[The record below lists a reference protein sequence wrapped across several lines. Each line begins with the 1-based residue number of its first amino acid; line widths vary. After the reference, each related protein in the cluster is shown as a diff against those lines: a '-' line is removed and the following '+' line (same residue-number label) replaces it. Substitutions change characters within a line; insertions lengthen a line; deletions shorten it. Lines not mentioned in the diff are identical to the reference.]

1 MDESESNLTPTS
13 IITTTPTAT
22 STSNPA
28 QAPTITPTSTSSSA
42 PAPTITPTSTLNLT
56 DLDALINALP
66 ANRLYP
72 DAKPKPILAAAIKA
86 IKHAYTVA
94 DHSTP
99 VDKTALDTAKNYTS
113 AARATYDAAKH
124 TVCATQTALDAAD
137 ANCAAAHDATIA
149 ALEPAEASKRAN
161 EIRARDRAELLGHNS
176 YSWSADENLR
186 HDTKKAFDAY
196 TAAYKAARAAIDA
209 REAAIINFTA
219 AAIALAAAESAER
232 IVAKVVGITPN
243 DRYLDPGVVTDAR
256 AAAVRAADD
265 ARATADALHS
275 AARARGVTL
284 SAFIGGITAALTSDA
299 CTIIL
304 NPLIGAG
311 LAFATTVATTAAHSA
326 AATDVHNARYDARVS
341 GAFADVT
348 SKLVEKIGDLEA
360 FYNKTKK
367 A

>member
-13 IITTTPTAT
+13 TITTTPTSA
-22 STSNPA
+22 SNPA
-28 QAPTITPTSTSSSA
+28 S
-42 PAPTITPTSTLNLT
+42 APTITPTSTLNLT
-56 DLDALINALP
+56 DLDTLINALP

-72 DAKPKPILAAAIKA
+72 DAKPKPILATAVKA
-86 IKHAYTVA
+86 IKHAYAVA
-94 DHSTP
+94 DRPAS
-99 VDKTALDTAKNYTS
+99 VDKIAFATAKNYAS
-113 AARATYDAAKH
+113 DACAAYHAAIRA
-124 TVCATQTALDAAD
+124 VCVTQTALDAAD

-161 EIRARDRAELLGHNS
+161 EVRARDRAELLGHTS

-196 TAAYKAARAAIDA
+196 TTAYKAARAAIDA

-304 NPLIGAG
+304 NPLISAG
-311 LAFATTVATTAAHSA
+311 LAFAATVVTTAAHSA
-326 AATDVHNARYDARVS
+326 AATDVHDARYDARVS

-348 SKLVEKIGDLEA
+348 SKLVEKIRDLEA

-367 A
+367 V